1 MTTASVI
8 FTPASV
14 QALAHAQGVTL
25 SLEEAEQ
32 VLAYI
37 LEQPLT
43 ISPDEALRLALAA
56 IRAYQASQRG
66 VSHDTN
72 GVTA

>member
-1 MTTASVI
+1 MTPECMT
-8 FTPASV
+8 FTPAGL
-14 QALAHAQGVTL
+14 QALAAQRGITL
-25 SLEEAEQ
+25 SLDEAAQ

-43 ISPDEALRLALAA
+43 MYPGEALRLALAA

-66 VSHDTN
+66 EEHDT
-72 GVTA
+72 